1 METVPEIVFN
11 EFSNPISAPHI
22 IYVTDYN
29 IYNVFVSSY
38 NYSIIRTRRY
48 FIVEKLIVSKK
59 PLKGED
65 GYKVFSVRIKDET
78 VDELDRISKES
89 NRSRNEI
96 INIFLDFA
104 IKNCEIK

>member
-1 METVPEIVFN
+1 M
-11 EFSNPISAPHI
+11 
-22 IYVTDYN
+22 
-29 IYNVFVSSY
+29 
-38 NYSIIRTRRY
+38 
-48 FIVEKLIVSKK
+48 EKLIVSKK